1 MFNQIKSTYQKIAF
15 TKYMRIENY
24 IELLDKKYIVN
35 SLKDRDR
42 IKEIRCL
49 IHDTLKA
56 VKILTT
62 VNTIYYFGIYF
73 SLISAI
79 FSGGAILEGV
89 TETLGAIV
97 GFFGT
102 TLFVVLLFFTGKL
115 NDLYNQDLNMMT
127 SHIITI
133 YSNHNMVED
142 NLYGGENSYQSFINF
157 FQEDLDKSYNKKSK
171 K

>member
-1 MFNQIKSTYQKIAF
+1 MFENIKSTYKRIAF

-24 IELLDKKYIVN
+24 IELLDKKYVVN

-42 IKEIRCL
+42 IKEIHKL
-49 IHDTLKA
+49 IRDTLKA

-62 VNTIYYFGIYF
+62 VNTISYFGIYF

-79 FSGGAILEGV
+79 FSSGPILSGL

-102 TLFVVLLFFTGKL
+102 TLFVVLLFFSGKL
-115 NDLYNQDLNMMT
+115 NDLYYQDLNMMT

-133 YSNHNMVED
+133 YSNHNMVEE
-142 NLYGGENSYQSFINF
+142 NLYGGENSYKSFINF
-157 FQEDLDKSYNKKSK
+157 FSEDLKDSK
-171 K
+171 